1 MIIIKITWYL
11 FPVFL
16 LQIYYASSWCLIC
29 KLNAQFEQECNQI
42 DLYSSSSR
50 CKIYLDTSS
59 ELYKA
64 CGIHQ
69 TAHDFDLLGVP
80 NTYDTFAF
88 YREAMLLL
96 LAFYSW

>member
-1 MIIIKITWYL
+1 MLNLSKNVIKLLCTH
-11 FPVFL
+11 PVVGV
-16 LQIYYASSWCLIC
+16 W
-29 KLNAQFEQECNQI
+29 
-42 DLYSSSSR
+42 
-50 CKIYLDTSS
+50 IYLDTSS
-59 ELYKA
+59 DLYKA
-64 CGIHQ
+64 CGTHQ